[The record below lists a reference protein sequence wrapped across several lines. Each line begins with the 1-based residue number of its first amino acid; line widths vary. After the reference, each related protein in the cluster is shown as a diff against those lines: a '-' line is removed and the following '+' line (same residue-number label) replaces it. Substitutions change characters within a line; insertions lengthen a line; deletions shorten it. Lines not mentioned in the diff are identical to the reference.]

1 VCAAAAGFACV
12 TAMAIAESS
21 TTGAIAACMSCLLC
35 RGLFFYLPTNAACA
49 ADAGA
54 DAGSDAAAALLRRR
68 RLPYAI
74 DVWAGTVQSCER
86 GCRQVVRVERVKHA
100 RCDGFVQELIGC
112 IEVLLFP
119 DHCLRCSLTK
129 LTMTW
134 SGRVDA
140 RATSLWG
147 SNHSLTADACGAQ
160 GACSRG
166 SWCGRSTWCTQDV
179 TARSGT

>member
-1 VCAAAAGFACV
+1 MRSCRWFACV
-12 TAMAIAESS
+12 TAMAIAELS
-21 TTGAIAACMSCLLC
+21 TTGAIAACTSCLLC
-35 RGLFFYLPTNAACA
+35 RGLFYLPTNAACA

-54 DAGSDAAAALLRRR
+54 DAGGDAAAALLRRR

-100 RCDGFVQELIGC
+100 RCDGFVQELIGF